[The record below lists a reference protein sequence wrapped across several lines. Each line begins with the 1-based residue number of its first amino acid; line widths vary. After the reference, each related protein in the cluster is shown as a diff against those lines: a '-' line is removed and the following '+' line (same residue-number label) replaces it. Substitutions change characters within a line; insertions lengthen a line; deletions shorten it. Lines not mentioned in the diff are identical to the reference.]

1 MSILPMSP
9 GEKFCLFL
17 QASAQGIRDTLD
29 RIFPGI
35 PISAFRNNRR
45 TLSYISLTPMLTFI
59 CIVLI
64 CWDAYAAMLAALI
77 VLLIQGFGIIITMLA
92 HLIPEGQ
99 P

>member
-35 PISAFRNNRR
+35 PISAFRNDRR
-45 TLSYISLTPMLTFI
+45 TLSYISFTPMLMFI

-64 CWDAYAAMLAALI
+64 YRDLYGAMLAALLL
-77 VLLIQGFGIIITMLA
+77 LLIEGFGMIITMLA